1 MLTLQSLTQH
11 ILIKH
16 PFCARANLGTALC
29 ACCVNLLRMAGG
41 PTPDLR
47 SPCRAQLLSRESDIE
62 VGGRKL
68 GAALEARSCPPGSS
82 CGLRAKDK
90 KDLER
95 MRIAKMG
102 PTKTDPISDCGVQ

>member
-1 MLTLQSLTQH
+1 
-11 ILIKH
+11 
-16 PFCARANLGTALC
+16 
-29 ACCVNLLRMAGG
+29 MAGG

-47 SPCRAQLLSRESDIE
+47 SPCRAQLLSRESDVE

-102 PTKTDPISDCGVQ
+102 PTKTDSISDCGVQRGAGAGSSGLAGKVPL